1 MGLTNPFDIFEYPNV
16 SCGHQYA
23 IDVIEGKI
31 PSCEYVLG
39 ACKRYI
45 KDLENKNADFF
56 FDAQIAERYLRL
68 VQQFS
73 HVIGKWDTENII
85 YDPWQDFCWMN
96 IMGFISKTTGHRRF
110 RVAHVE
116 VPRGQGKSAM
126 ASQACLYFLALDK
139 DSQGNQIST
148 VATRR
153 EQARIVLDSA
163 RAMAE
168 KSKSYI
174 SNTGVK
180 VRAHDIIHKKSNS
193 KVRALSSD
201 HTGLDGLNDVL
212 AVCDELHAM
221 RRDTFDVISSGM
233 AKRKDSLILCITTA
247 GFDTE
252 SVGATQSDY
261 AKKVCTGK
269 IEDDSFFGIVY
280 TIDEG
285 DDIHDEKTWMK
296 ANPGYGKSV
305 DPVKFSAISKKA
317 QEVAADLPNF
327 KVKHLNIWISE
338 ASAFYSQ
345 SKWDVCADPKIKL
358 DDFKG
363 LSCRIGIDKASHLD
377 LSSIGYVFKKSDKYF
392 CFDKSYIPE
401 GTVKSSNNDIYTKCI
416 SSGHLIQTPGE
427 TIDQDLL
434 KETVKKDSKLF
445 RIQEGAYDPWNA
457 IELGQGLTKEGI
469 NMLEFRMNVQN
480 LSEPT
485 KQLDTLM
492 RQGKIIHN
500 GSPLL
505 RWAIGN
511 VVCKRDHVDNVF
523 PRKNHEKLK
532 IDPVIAILM
541 ALALYLQDEKKE
553 SVYNTRPMRF
563 L

>member
-1 MGLTNPFDIFEYPNV
+1 MELVNPFDVFEFPNV
-16 SCGHQYA
+16 NAGHQYA
-23 IDVIEGKI
+23 IDVVEGKI
-31 PSCEYVLG
+31 LACKYVIG
-39 ACKRYI
+39 ACQRYLN
-45 KDLENKNADFF
+45 DLAKEDADFK
-56 FDAQIAERYLRL
+56 FDPHIAERYLRL
-68 VQQFS
+68 VQQFE
-73 HVIGKWDTENII
+73 HVIGDWPTKNII
-85 YDPWQDFCWMN
+85 YNPWQNFCWMN
-96 IMGFISKTTGHRRF
+96 IIGFISKSTGYRRF
-110 RVAHVE
+110 RVAHIE
-116 VPRGQGKSAM
+116 VPRGNAKSAM

-139 DSQGNQIST
+139 GTGNQIST

-180 VRAHDIIHKKSNS
+180 VRAHDVVHKKSNS
-193 KVRALSSD
+193 KLRALSAD

-233 AKRKDSLILCITTA
+233 SKRKDSLILCITTA
-247 GFDTE
+247 GFDIE
-252 SVGATQSDY
+252 SVGATQSEY
-261 AKKVCTGK
+261 AKKVCTGGTT
-269 IEDDSFFGIVY
+269 DDQFFAIVY

-285 DDIHDEKTWMK
+285 DDIHDERTWMK
-296 ANPGYGKSV
+296 ANPGYGSSV
-305 DPVKFSAISKKA
+305 DPVTFGAKSAKA
-317 QEVAADLPNF
+317 KEVAADLPNF
-327 KVKHLNIWISE
+327 KVKHLNIWLSE

-345 SKWDVCADPKIKL
+345 TKWDLCADPTL
-358 DDFKG
+358 RLEDFKG
-363 LSCRIGIDKASHLD
+363 QACRIGVDKASHLD
-377 LSSIGYVFKKSDKYF
+377 LTSVGYVFKKDDKYVL
-392 CFDKSYIPE
+392 FDKSFIPE
-401 GTVKSSNNDIYTKCI
+401 ETVKTSNNDIYKQCI
-416 SSGHLIQTPGE
+416 ASGHLIQTPGE
-427 TIDQDLL
+427 SIDQDAIR
-434 KETVKKDSKLF
+434 KTVLADSKIF

-457 IELGQGLTKEGI
+457 IELGQGLTKEKV

-492 RQGKIIHN
+492 RQGRIIHN

-505 RWAIGN
+505 RWCLGN

-532 IDPVIAILM
+532 IDPIIALLM

-553 SVYNTRPMRF
+553 SIYNTRPMRF
-563 L
+563 I

>member
-1 MGLTNPFDIFEYPNV
+1 MKNPFDIFEYPNV
-16 SCGHQYA
+16 NSGFQYA
-23 IDVIEGKI
+23 IDVCEGRVVACK
-31 PSCEYVLG
+31 YVIG
-39 ACKRYI
+39 ACERFLNDFNN
-45 KDLENKNADFF
+45 KDANFF
-56 FDAQIAERYLRL
+56 FDANIAERYLRL

-73 HVIGKWDTENII
+73 HVIGKWPTENIV
-85 YDPWQDFCWMN
+85 YMPWQNFCWMN
-96 IMGFISKTTGHRRF
+96 IMGFISKETGYRRF
-110 RVAHVE
+110 RVAHIE
-116 VPRGQGKSAM
+116 VARGNSKSAQ

-139 DSQGNQIST
+139 ESQGNQIST

-168 KSKSYI
+168 KSKSYV

-221 RRDTFDVISSGM
+221 SRETFDVIASGM
-233 AKRKDSLILCITTA
+233 SKRKDSLILCITTA
-247 GFDTE
+247 GFNVE

-269 IEDDSFFGIVY
+269 INDDQFFGIVY

-285 DDIHDEKTWMK
+285 DDIHDERTWMK
-296 ANPGYGKSV
+296 ANPGYGGSV
-305 DPVKFSAISKKA
+305 DPVTFAAKSMKA
-317 QEVAADLPNF
+317 KEVDADLPNF

-345 SKWDVCADPKIKL
+345 SKWDVCADPMIKIE
-358 DDFKG
+358 DFKG
-363 LSCRIGIDKASHLD
+363 KACKIGIDKASHLD
-377 LSSIGYVFKKSDKYF
+377 LSSIGYVFKEKDKYF
-392 CFDKSYIPE
+392 CFDKSFIPE
-401 GTVKSSNNDIYTKCI
+401 GTVKSANNDIYSKSI
-416 SSGHLIQTPGE
+416 AGGFLIQTPGE

-434 KETVKKDSKLF
+434 KETVKKDSKIF

-457 IELGQGLTKEGI
+457 IELGQGLSKEGL

-553 SVYNTRPMRF
+553 SIYISRPMRF